1 MKKFRKRVLEA
12 ISSCDTDI
20 FDTAWAEHC
29 AQTVQEIGEEALK
42 LGLPDAYKRCCV
54 GDMLSPRAAK
64 AILGEVLAEIDR
76 NGQSEEKP
84 PAPADAPLT
93 VKQAAEFLNVS
104 PKTIY
109 AACEAGTLRHL
120 RIGEGRGTI
129 RITKTDLE
137 SFRRQNQTDSKPLIK
152 DYLS

>member
-1 MKKFRKRVLEA
+1 MRKFKKRVLEA
-12 ISSCDTDI
+12 ISSCDTDN

-42 LGLPDAYKRCCV
+42 LGLPDAYRRCCV
-54 GDMLSPRAAK
+54 DEMLSVRNAK
-64 AILGEVLAEIDR
+64 AILGEVLAAIDR
-76 NGQSEEKP
+76 NDQSEEKP
-84 PAPADAPLT
+84 PAPADGPLT

-104 PKTIY
+104 SKTIY

-129 RITKTDLE
+129 RITRADLAA
-137 SFRRQNQTDSKPLIK
+137 FNRQNQTAVAPK